1 MTSNFQQPADRL
13 LCQKEKEVKI
23 IQEQI
28 LNKQFQGSLNS
39 FTQFRGSFRQMIIH
53 SGLEMRL

>member
-1 MTSNFQQPADRL
+1 MTSNLQQPADRL
-13 LCQKEKEVKI
+13 LFQKEK
-23 IQEQI
+23 EQI

-39 FTQFRGSFRQMIIH
+39 FKQFRGSFRQMIIH

>member
-39 FTQFRGSFRQMIIH
+39 FKQFRGSFRQMIIH